1 MKQALVVVDMQEVFF
16 IKKKYQLFESKQVVA
31 NINHLIQWARA
42 KDIQVIFIQ
51 HTDLGQDD
59 EMAFGKPGWE
69 LHLGLHKQ
77 QQDKVIT
84 KTTWDAFY
92 KTELAQFLQDSKIDQ
107 LIFVGAQTE
116 FCLDTTIRSAYSHGY
131 HRNILIE
138 GAHSTINNPVLD
150 AEQIIKH
157 HEFIWNNRFV
167 KIQPSTSFQL

>member
-1 MKQALVVVDMQEVFF
+1 
-16 IKKKYQLFESKQVVA
+16 
-31 NINHLIQWARA
+31 
-42 KDIQVIFIQ
+42 
-51 HTDLGQDD
+51 
-59 EMAFGKPGWE
+59 MAFGKPGWE